1 MKNNIGKILTVL
13 FIFVLPLFFGCRTN
27 SSSQRQK
34 QVENQRLEKDK
45 EAESLYNKAKE
56 KHLKNQT
63 RQTRKQMK
71 SNRGS
76 AEKSGYAKKKA
87 CFIKRWFTK
96 KPKNTCPKS

>member
-1 MKNNIGKILTVL
+1 MKNNIRKIITVL
-13 FIFVLPLFFGCRTN
+13 MIFSLPLFFSCRTN
-27 SSSQRQK
+27 SSAQRQK
-34 QVENQRLEKDK
+34 QVENQREEKDK
-45 EAESLYNKAKE
+45 EAERLYSNAKE

-71 SNRGS
+71 SNRGN
-76 AEKSGYAKKKA
+76 AEKSGYAKKKP